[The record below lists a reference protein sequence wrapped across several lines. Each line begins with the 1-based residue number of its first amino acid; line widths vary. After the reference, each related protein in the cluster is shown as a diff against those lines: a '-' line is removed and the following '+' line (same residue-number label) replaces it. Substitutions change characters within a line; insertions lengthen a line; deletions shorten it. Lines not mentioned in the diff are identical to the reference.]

1 MLCLLI
7 QKSLSLCFSLK
18 FQKIFYLK
26 VITNL
31 IDVCL
36 EILNDLELYKVKI
49 RLWLGNSNAYSVVPI

>member
-18 FQKIFYLK
+18 FLKIFYLK